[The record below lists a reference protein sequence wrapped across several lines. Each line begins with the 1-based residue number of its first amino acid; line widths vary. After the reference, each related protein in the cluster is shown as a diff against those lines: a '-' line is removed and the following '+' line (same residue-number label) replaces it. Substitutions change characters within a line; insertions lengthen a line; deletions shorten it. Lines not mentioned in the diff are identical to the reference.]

1 MKILLKK
8 HSLTFTI
15 ILLYLLF
22 VFIIFLLSYWNNDN
36 HFIYPLDDTY
46 IHLAL
51 ANNLAEHGV
60 FGISQYQFTAASSSP
75 AWSAV
80 LSLMNIIW
88 GSNDYF
94 PFILCIILSVVLL
107 AYISV
112 KLNYLNNK
120 IYVFIVLNFAIFS
133 SSILSLTFTGLEH
146 IWQSLFVIIYIFN
159 SAELIVNNKNQ
170 SGKQL
175 KIFYI
180 LTFLLPLIRY
190 ESIFL
195 IGVVSFL
202 LLLKKN
208 YTLCIKSAITG
219 IFPLA
224 VLGILYVINGWYFFP
239 NSILLKTEI
248 QNSFTSSFIKI
259 GKSFIMNIYHVPHLD
274 ILVIGCIFYLFLIK
288 RNSDNNNMKSKTII
302 MIFLLTTL
310 LHLAFAKTVWF
321 FRYEAYLVFSGIMI
335 FGIILPDAYHIIIKN
350 YRKNIKIKIFALLI
364 MTMILIAL
372 TNRTYKSNYYIIKAT
387 HNIYCQQYQIASFIH
402 NYYNNENVALNDL
415 GLICY
420 KSNIKP
426 LDLLGLANMDVA
438 KYRINKKF
446 NTKIIDS
453 LLNKD
458 SINLAIIYD
467 SWFEDTC
474 KLPQKWKRV
483 FRWSMKDNY
492 ICGDS
497 IVSFYVRDSIK
508 EIQLINNMKK
518 FLPNLKRKM
527 ELIND

>member
-8 HSLTFTI
+8 HSLTLTV
-15 ILLYLLF
+15 ILLYLAL
-22 VFIIFLLSYWNNDN
+22 VIIIILITYRNNDN

-51 ANNLAEHGV
+51 AKNLIGHGV
-60 FGISQYQFTAASSSP
+60 FGISQYQFTATSSSP
-75 AWSAV
+75 VWSAILSLMFYIGGTNDYLPFVLCVILSLVLITYAV
-80 LSLMNIIW
+80 LS
-88 GSNDYF
+88 S
-94 PFILCIILSVVLL
+94 SV
-107 AYISV
+107 
-112 KLNYLNNK
+112 
-120 IYVFIVLNFAIFS
+120 
-133 SSILSLTFTGLEH
+133 LSLTFTGLEH
-146 IWQSLFVIIYIFN
+146 ILQSLFVIIYIFN
-159 SAELIVNNKNQ
+159 SSNLIDDNKNQ
-170 SGKQL
+170 TKKQL
-175 KIFYI
+175 TIFYI

-195 IGVVSFL
+195 IAVVSFL

-208 YTLCIKSAITG
+208 YILCIKSAIIG
-219 IFPLA
+219 IIPLT
-224 VLGILYVINGWYFFP
+224 VLGIIYIINGWYFFP
-239 NSILLKTEI
+239 NSIILKTEI
-248 QNSFTSSFIKI
+248 QSSFISSLVKI

-274 ILVIGCIFYLFLIK
+274 ILVIGCIFYLFLVK
-288 RNSDNNNMKSKTII
+288 RNSDKNNVRRKTII

-321 FRYEAYLVFSGIMI
+321 FRYEAYLVFSGII
-335 FGIILPDAYHIIIKN
+335 ILGIILPDAYQIIFKN
-350 YRKNIKIKIFALLI
+350 YSKNIKIKIFAVLI

-372 TNRTYKSNYYIIKAT
+372 INRAYKSNFYIIKAT

-402 NYYNNENVALNDL
+402 KYYNNDNVALNDF

-426 LDLLGLANMDVA
+426 LDLQGLANMDVA
-438 KYRINKKF
+438 KFRISKKF

-458 SINLAIIYD
+458 SISLTIIYD

-497 IVSFYVRDSIK
+497 IVSFYVRDSLK
-508 EIQLINNMKK
+508 RIQLVNKLK
-518 FLPNLKRKM
+518 EFSSKLPGDVKIFY
-527 ELIND
+527 E